1 MVVLTISELAT
12 DRQRLELVKVEHG
25 TEIMLVL
32 NDYGPYKYTGG
43 AAPAQ
48 VDLEQRYTAQVA
60 DNGNPDE

>member
-1 MVVLTISELAT
+1 
-12 DRQRLELVKVEHG
+12 
-25 TEIMLVL
+25 MLVL